1 MSKVSGYYN
10 IKINLEGE
18 DNHCEPVIIERTI
31 RENLNRLGYKFV
43 RVDCVDFDINDIEE

>member
-18 DNHCEPVIIERTI
+18 DNHCDPVIIERVI
-31 RENLNRLGYKFV
+31 RENLKRLGYKFV
-43 RVDCVDFDINDIEE
+43 GVECVDFDINDNE